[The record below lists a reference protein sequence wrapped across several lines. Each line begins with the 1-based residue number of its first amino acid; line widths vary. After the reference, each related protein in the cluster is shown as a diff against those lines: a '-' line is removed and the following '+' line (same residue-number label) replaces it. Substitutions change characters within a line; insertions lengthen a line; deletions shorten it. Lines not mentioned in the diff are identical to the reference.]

1 MKNTPKTLIAL
12 ALASIGGMAAAQ
24 QSNVTLYGLIDA
36 NVGSFKGAAMGV
48 GAMDKRVTKLDS
60 GGMSTSHFGLRGSED
75 LGGGFSANFDLS
87 AFFRNDVGAPGRSDA
102 IGAPVNVAGDP
113 FWGRASWVG
122 IASKD
127 FGQLRLGNAATQLFV
142 NSITTN
148 AFGDSTVFSPLN
160 LVTHIGAQ
168 QAGGTSWGNQIIYDS
183 PVFAGFKFAAAHSFS
198 EDRGGNS
205 SARVLYERGNWSTSF
220 VWQSVKKDPLT
231 FADGTTPN
239 DMKTMVLGGTYDFGA
254 AKVFA
259 HIGRIQNDGT
269 AAKPQD
275 VSYRLAEV
283 SVAVPV
289 GAGRVLA
296 GYALRTTSDTP
307 AAVAAAAAGGNV
319 RRAVVTLAYDHQ
331 LSKRTDVYALV
342 MNDRTKTLTVS
353 SATNVSATGT
363 SAVVGIRHRF

>member
-1 MKNTPKTLIAL
+1 MRR
-12 ALASIGGMAAAQ
+12 
-24 QSNVTLYGLIDA
+24 
-36 NVGSFKGAAMGV
+36 GV
-48 GAMDKRVTKLDS
+48 D
-60 GGMSTSHFGLRGSED
+60 
-75 LGGGFSANFDLS
+75 
-87 AFFRNDVGAPGRSDA
+87 
-102 IGAPVNVAGDP
+102 
-113 FWGRASWVG
+113 
-122 IASKD
+122 
-127 FGQLRLGNAATQLFV
+127 
-142 NSITTN
+142 
-148 AFGDSTVFSPLN
+148 
-160 LVTHIGAQ
+160 
-168 QAGGTSWGNQIIYDS
+168 
-183 PVFAGFKFAAAHSFS
+183 
-198 EDRGGNS
+198 
-205 SARVLYERGNWSTSF
+205 
-220 VWQSVKKDPLT
+220 SVKMT